1 MWLIQ
6 VYSCLLNDPRTLLL
20 SFMVDEQHAFI
31 LNIPNTKLY
40 QNINQLFIIDEDDYD
55 SKAAIKLL
63 KW

>member
-31 LNIPNTKLY
+31 LNIPNTKL
-40 QNINQLFIIDEDDYD
+40 
-55 SKAAIKLL
+55 SKHKSAIYNRRG
-63 KW
+63 